1 MQRTAKPEWLKVRPP
16 AGERYGH
23 IRQRVRHLG
32 LATVCEEARCPNI
45 AECWG
50 GGTATLMLMGEVCT
64 RGCRFC
70 HVKTGRPPALDA
82 QEPEKVAGLIAE
94 LGLDYIVLTSVD
106 RDDLPDGGAEHFART
121 VRELKARVP
130 EILVEVLIPDF
141 RGDHAALETLVA
153 SRPDVVAHNLET
165 TEPLTP
171 SVRDRR
177 ATYSQSLGVLYDAK
191 ALGARFTKSSLML
204 GLGEAEADVLKTL
217 RDLRAVDCDIVTF
230 GQYLQPSRKHL
241 PVSEFVTPV
250 RFAWYQDVAE
260 SMGFAFVAS
269 GPLVRSSYRAG
280 ELFIQGRIRG
290 IGAKAPARSP
300 LVESPLVEL
309 PLVELPLV

>member
-23 IRQRVRHLG
+23 IRQRVRQLG

-50 GGTATLMLMGEVCT
+50 GGTATIMLMGEICT

-82 QEPEKVAGLIAE
+82 AEPQKVAGLIGE

-106 RDDLPDGGAEHFART
+106 RDDLPDGGAAHFAST
-121 VRELKARVP
+121 VRALKTRVP

-141 RGDHAALETLVA
+141 RGDQAAIEALVA
-153 SRPDVVAHNLET
+153 SRPDVVAHNIET

-171 SVRDRR
+171 AVRDRR
-177 ATYSQSLGVLYDAK
+177 ATYAQSLGVLYDAK

-204 GLGEAEADVLKTL
+204 GLGEAEADVIKTL

-241 PVSEFVTPV
+241 PVREFVTPA
-250 RFAWYQDVAE
+250 RFAWYQDAAE
-260 SMGFAFVAS
+260 VMGFAFVAS

-290 IGAKAPARSP
+290 AGTDFAQGPP
-300 LVESPLVEL
+300 LIDL
-309 PLVELPLV
+309 PLV